1 MHFPSLLICWHAIM
15 NVLEFAQLVV
25 AFVFFFFCT
34 EFLIICSF
42 SIFPTRAQSHTQ
54 AGTEEAGGMNTRDIG
69 A

>member
-1 MHFPSLLICWHAIM
+1 M

-25 AFVFFFFCT
+25 AFVVFFFSCT

>member
-1 MHFPSLLICWHAIM
+1 M

-25 AFVFFFFCT
+25 AFVFFFSCT
-34 EFLIICSF
+34 EFLIICPF